1 MFGIA
6 WGVGSLLLL
15 VGLGEGFRSGN
26 RRELNS
32 LGEDIM
38 FIFPGRAPAVA
49 GNMSSGRE
57 YHLTYQDYL
66 DIQRE
71 APHVRAVA
79 PVLRRQDIREVSEYG
94 NTNGEV
100 VGVPPHFNTIRY
112 LPLDSGRWLN
122 DADDTQKRFVC
133 VIGDE
138 MVKNLFPGGR
148 TAVGSSIMLNDVRF
162 EVVGVVQR
170 VGHGDDNSTNNRVFL
185 TYTMMHQFFPLAGD
199 QQQDAV
205 SFLNYRPRVRDEHT
219 LAREEVR
226 KIIARNHGFDWRNE
240 DAFEDWDTVKNAEM
254 VGKIFDVMDIFLGG
268 VGSGHADPGRHW
280 HRQHHAGRGYRAHPR
295 DRSAQGAGR
304 DQPQHPAAVLPGR
317 RLPDASER
325 QHRHGWRCATDVPDE
340 RHGTGAGLRSSHH
353 VVYVGDGRHRH
364 AGAGRNFRRALS
376 RPQGV
381 HLAARRCPK
390 AGVAMVKDLLTQAY
404 GAMRHNRR
412 RTALT
417 MLGMAWGIATVV
429 LLLAYGAGF
438 GRAIETI
445 FANWG
450 TRIIGVFP
458 GRTSQQAGGQ
468 KAGTKIK
475 FTFDDIDR
483 IVNAAPLV
491 RRITPV
497 VEKQSNVQQDVRTY
511 TLPINGVYPTMFQ
524 IQALNL
530 GEGRLLNEEDETS
543 RARVAVI
550 GSEAKSKLFS
560 GQYALGQFIRIDG
573 ISFQVIGVLSPHMQE
588 GDDSVNK
595 LIYIPFTTMGDLKD
609 THYLDGIWLDYEG
622 NEFEL
627 VEHQVRGV
635 LAQQYNF
642 KPDDKRAV
650 FVFNMM
656 KQLKQFQI
664 ITTGL
669 QILLAFIGTLT
680 LGIGGVG
687 LMNIMLVSV
696 TQRTREIGVEKALG
710 GRKRDILFQ
719 FLAEALAITFAG
731 GIAGILLA
739 YAVSLGVG
747 RLTFYSAVAK
757 NAEAA
762 DIRLIIDPTIVVI
775 ATIIL
780 TLVGLISGMLPA
792 IKASRLDPIEA
803 LRYE

>member
-1 MFGIA
+1 
-6 WGVGSLLLL
+6 
-15 VGLGEGFRSGN
+15 
-26 RRELNS
+26 
-32 LGEDIM
+32 
-38 FIFPGRAPAVA
+38 
-49 GNMSSGRE
+49 
-57 YHLTYQDYL
+57 
-66 DIQRE
+66 
-71 APHVRAVA
+71 
-79 PVLRRQDIREVSEYG
+79 
-94 NTNGEV
+94 
-100 VGVPPHFNTIRY
+100 
-112 LPLDSGRWLN
+112 
-122 DADDTQKRFVC
+122 
-133 VIGDE
+133 
-138 MVKNLFPGGR
+138 
-148 TAVGSSIMLNDVRF
+148 
-162 EVVGVVQR
+162 
-170 VGHGDDNSTNNRVFL
+170 
-185 TYTMMHQFFPLAGD
+185 
-199 QQQDAV
+199 
-205 SFLNYRPRVRDEHT
+205 
-219 LAREEVR
+219 
-226 KIIARNHGFDWRNE
+226 
-240 DAFEDWDTVKNAEM
+240 
-254 VGKIFDVMDIFLGG
+254 
-268 VGSGHADPGRHW
+268 
-280 HRQHHAGRGYRAHPR
+280 
-295 DRSAQGAGR
+295 
-304 DQPQHPAAVLPGR
+304 
-317 RLPDASER
+317 
-325 QHRHGWRCATDVPDE
+325 
-340 RHGTGAGLRSSHH
+340 
-353 VVYVGDGRHRH
+353 
-364 AGAGRNFRRALS
+364 
-376 RPQGV
+376 
-381 HLAARRCPK
+381 
-390 AGVAMVKDLLTQAY
+390 MVKDLLTQAY

-468 KAGTKIK
+468 KAGTKIR

-491 RRITPV
+491 HRITPM

-511 TLPINGVYPTMFQ
+511 TLPINGVYPTMFK

-530 GEGRLLNEEDETS
+530 GEGRLLNEDDEMS

-550 GSEAKSKLFS
+550 GSEAKIKLFS

-573 ISFQVIGVLSPHMQE
+573 ISFQVVGVLSPHMQE

-595 LIYIPFTTMGDLKD
+595 LIYIPFTTMSDLKD

-669 QILLAFIGTLT
+669 QVLLAFIGTLT

-710 GRKRDILFQ
+710 GRRRDILFQ

-731 GIAGILLA
+731 GIAGIAMA
-739 YAVSLGVG
+739 YAISHRRGPPHLLQRGRQECRSRRYPAHHRSHDRLDRHHHSDVGGPGQRNAARHQSLAPRSHRSAAVRVG
-747 RLTFYSAVAK
+747 RKQTA
-757 NAEAA
+757 
-762 DIRLIIDPTIVVI
+762 
-775 ATIIL
+775 
-780 TLVGLISGMLPA
+780 
-792 IKASRLDPIEA
+792 ASRMSLPRPLAQVDCGE
-803 LRYE
+803 